1 MAKIDV
7 LRKGCFVEI
16 DGKNVQLE
24 MGEQE
29 VSDTIANYMCTN
41 KYATAIVE
49 AIVLEEPEAEVE
61 AEAVVEPTVESEVEV
76 DTKGKQTK
84 KSK

>member
-49 AIVLEEPEAEVE
+49 A
-61 AEAVVEPTVESEVEV
+61 EAVVEPTVESEVEV